1 MRRLFII
8 KAGTTFP
15 NTARQ
20 WGDFDLWTLNGLQLS
35 SSEVEVVDVAAGSP
49 LPDAIAC
56 SGVVVTGSHAMVT
69 DNLPWSEATA
79 AWIPS
84 LIAAEVPFL
93 GICYGHQLLAQAMGG
108 RVGFH
113 PGGEEIGTVD
123 IHLLPNSRTD
133 PLFCSLPSPF
143 KAHTTHSQTVLSLP
157 QGAVCLA
164 SNSFEPHHAFRLGSC
179 AWGVQFH
186 PEYDRKIMESYVV
199 EQTEGL
205 EAAGQDVPELL
216 RTIADTPEA
225 ATILRRFGR
234 MMGRWR

>member
-1 MRRLFII
+1 
-8 KAGTTFP
+8 
-15 NTARQ
+15 
-20 WGDFDLWTLNGLQLS
+20 LWTLNGLQLN
-35 SSEVEVVDVAAGSP
+35 SSEGEVVDVAAGDSM
-49 LPDAIAC
+49 PDAKAC
-56 SGVVVTGSHAMVT
+56 GGVVVTGSHAMVT
-69 DNLPWSEATA
+69 DNLPWSVAIA

-84 LIAAEVPFL
+84 IIAAEVPFL

-108 RVGFH
+108 TVGFH

-123 IHLLPNSRTD
+123 IHLLPDSRTD

-157 QGAVCLA
+157 PGAVCLA

-199 EQTEGL
+199 EQTEEL
-205 EAAGQDVPELL
+205 AAAGHSIPELL